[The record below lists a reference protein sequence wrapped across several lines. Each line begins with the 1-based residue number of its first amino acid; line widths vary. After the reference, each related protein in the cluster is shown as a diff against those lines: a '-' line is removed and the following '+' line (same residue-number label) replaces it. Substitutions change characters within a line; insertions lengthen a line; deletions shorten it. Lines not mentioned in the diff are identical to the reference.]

1 MEMRLLKDLAIPF
14 QNNLNKYMANNT
26 RVFSDL
32 DFNFTLNPVTRD
44 VTRRYDE
51 DAVKTALKNLILTNN
66 YERPFHSEIGSPIKK
81 LLFEPA
87 TPMLGAMLKRT
98 ISDVINTFEPRVNI
112 IDINTVVNPD
122 EESID
127 ISIEFTILNTT
138 APITL
143 DLTLERTR

>member
-1 MEMRLLKDLAIPF
+1 
-14 QNNLNKYMANNT
+14 MAKNT

-32 DFNFTLNPVTRD
+32 DFNFTLNPVTHD

-51 DAVKTALKNLILTNN
+51 DAVKAALKNLILTSN

-87 TPMLGAMLKRT
+87 TPMLGAMLKRA
-98 ISDVINTFEPRVNI
+98 IKDLIDAYEPRVNVV
-112 IDINTVVNPD
+112 DINAVVDPD
-122 EESID
+122 ETSIN
-127 ISIEFTILNTT
+127 IAIEFTIVNTT